1 MLSFNC
7 HGNVDST
14 PIAKVVGSH
23 DKRVKG
29 LVCLLDPEYYGD
41 QDEKYNMP
49 DDDTYLYLEDDMGKF
64 EPRLNP
70 YQRTVSYVA
79 GPSGSGKTTY
89 ALNLIKPYL
98 NLTGKPFFVFS
109 RTDSKL
115 DPAFKGINFVPI
127 LIDESLLQ
135 NPIDITQEFGD
146 SVILFDD
153 CNTIQNEKLR
163 RAVEKVM
170 EDVLEIGRKLDI
182 TVVITSHLVIP
193 PSKNFA
199 RTIMNE
205 LQSLTV
211 FPRSGSSQQINYAL
225 KTYFGFNKNQI
236 EQIHEIDKTRW
247 VTISKTYPM
256 YVLSERFLYLV

>member
-7 HGNVDST
+7 TEDAV
-14 PIAKVVGSH
+14 PIAKVVGGRH
-23 DKRVKG
+23 KKVRG
-29 LVCLLDPEYYGD
+29 LVCIIDPEKYTSE
-41 QDEKYNMP
+41 DEMFSMP
-49 DDDTYLYLEDDMGKF
+49 DDDKMLELEEGMGKF

-70 YQRTVSYVA
+70 YQRSVSYVA

-98 NLTGKPFFVFS
+98 RLTGKPFFVFS

-115 DPAFKGINFVPI
+115 DPAFKGMNYVAVPI
-127 LIDESLLQ
+127 NQSLLEH
-135 NPIDITQEFGD
+135 PIDITQELTGG

-153 CNTIQNEKLR
+153 CNTIQNEKLK
-163 RAVEKVM
+163 RAVEKIM
-170 EDVLEIGRKLDI
+170 EDILEVGRKLDI
-182 TVVITSHLVIP
+182 TIIITSHLVIP

-205 LQSLTV
+205 LQTLTV

-225 KTYFGFNKNQI
+225 KTYFGFNKHQI
-236 EQIHEIDKTRW
+236 EDIHEIEGSRW
-247 VTISKTYPM
+247 VTVSKTYPM
-256 YVLSERFLYLV
+256 YVLSEKLLYLV